1 MRKLVY
7 VIASS
12 LDGFIADP
20 HGNDPSG
27 PGGFWPIGEDYVAH
41 LIEHFPETLPGLA
54 RDALG
59 VEGPGDWFDTVV
71 EGRRSYEIGL
81 AAGVTD
87 AYPHLRHVVF
97 SRTLTDAPDPAVE
110 VVADDPVATVR
121 AMKGEP
127 GNDIWLVG
135 GGELAGSLSGE
146 IDRIVLKLAPLTLGS
161 GIPLFGSTVD
171 FEPQAWTLVEHAV
184 LASGTIFLTYDRPAT
199 N

>member
-59 VEGPGDWFDTVV
+59 VEGPGDWF
-71 EGRRSYEIGL
+71 
-81 AAGVTD
+81 
-87 AYPHLRHVVF
+87 
-97 SRTLTDAPDPAVE
+97 APDPAVE

-161 GIPLFGSTVD
+161 GIPLLGSTVD